1 MKIFSKTD
9 IGLLRDE
16 NQDCVWSAS
25 LSDGACAAVLCD
37 GMGGEAHG
45 GLASQIAVDVI

>member
-45 GLASQIAVDVI
+45 GLQAG

>member
-37 GMGGEAHG
+37 GMGARLTE
-45 GLASQIAVDVI
+45 GLQAG

>member
-25 LSDGACAAVLCD
+25 LSDLSLI
-37 GMGGEAHG
+37 H
-45 GLASQIAVDVI
+45 I